1 MDMPSTIE
9 DLRLLSREYMK
20 NLGVTDDLQDEQVY
34 LQYIEEHLKAQER
47 VTASA
52 MASGVEGSEQR
63 SRMGKGGSIAGAA
76 LSPIRNLGEF
86 Y

>member
-1 MDMPSTIE
+1 MPSSIE
-9 DLRLLSREYMK
+9 DLRLISREYMK

-47 VTASA
+47 LSQPANNS
-52 MASGVEGSEQR
+52 GSENN
-63 SRMGKGGSIAGAA
+63 SKMGKAGSSA
-76 LSPIRNLGEF
+76 LSPIRNLADF